1 MNAFRSFAG
10 DGQERLLAAC
20 RNGRESSR
28 TDQAN
33 NCLSAAGR
41 LNRNYMKG
49 LPVLL
54 KLQGGYANDSYAN
67 EFEGPKRYSAK

>member
-1 MNAFRSFAG
+1 MMNAFRSFAG
-10 DGQERLLAAC
+10 DGQERLLAAAAMAANH
-20 RNGRESSR
+20 RV
-28 TDQAN
+28 QN